1 MKPSVSVK
9 DVARSAG
16 VSLGTVS
23 NVLNHPDRVR
33 EATRER
39 VEAAIRELGFVRNES
54 ARQLRAGHSRVLA
67 YLVPSTDNPF
77 FTDVA
82 RGAREAARDAGLALF
97 LCSSDDRADQEGDHL
112 RLLGQQRVQGLLL
125 TPLKR
130 PPAKDLQVLR
140 HQGVGLVVVD
150 RPAAGGPYCSVS
162 VDDVAGGQLAVGHL
176 IAQGHRRI
184 AFVGD
189 PDFHGQVA
197 DRLTGARAAMAE
209 AGLDPS
215 HLRVVPTRAMSIQE
229 GWAAGPQVGRGSAR
243 QRPTAA
249 YCANDLLAIGLLQYA
264 VSQGLQVPSDLALV
278 GHDDIDFAAGAAVP
292 LTSVRQPRAELGRTA
307 VRLLATEA
315 AESDHRHQHV
325 SFTPELVVRN
335 STAG

>member
-1 MKPSVSVK
+1 MRPSVSVK
-9 DVARSAG
+9 DVARTAG

-33 EATRER
+33 ETTRER

-54 ARQLRAGHSRVLA
+54 ARQLRAGRSRMLA

-82 RGAREAARDAGLALF
+82 RGAREAARDAGLAMF
-97 LCSSDDRADQEGDHL
+97 LCSSDDRSDQEVDHL

-130 PPAKDLQVLR
+130 PPGTELQVLR

-176 IAQGHRRI
+176 VAQGHRRI

-197 DRLTGARAAMAE
+197 DRLTGARAAMTE
-209 AGLDPS
+209 AGLDPAQ
-215 HLRVVPTRAMSIQE
+215 LRVVPTRAMSIEE
-229 GWAAGPQVGRGSAR
+229 GWAAGPQVGRGGAR

-264 VSQGLQVPSDLALV
+264 VSQGLQVPGDLAMV

-315 AESDHRHQHV
+315 SESAHRHQHV
-325 SFTPELVVRN
+325 SFSPELVVRS